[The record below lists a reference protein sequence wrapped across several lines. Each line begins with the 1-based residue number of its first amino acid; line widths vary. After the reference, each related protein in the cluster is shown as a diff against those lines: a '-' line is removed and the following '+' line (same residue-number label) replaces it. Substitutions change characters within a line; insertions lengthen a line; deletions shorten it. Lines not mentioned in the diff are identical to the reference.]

1 MKNLLLISFAAVIS
15 LSELNAQVTVKK
27 DLLLYYPMLPAMP
40 ATLEDAYN
48 KCTVK
53 NGTCKA
59 DSLVAPLQRNIN
71 ADSKSMGSLTATQTQ
86 QVQQGQALANKMQ
99 ADNVKGMTDD
109 QKLQYV
115 QNNQQLNGGNPQQI
129 AFAQKMKDDPAEK
142 ARLQNMTDAQKIA
155 YLQQNGMLNGNATQG
170 QGIMASASSNDPG
183 KAADALAKQKQM
195 QSDSITQKKNQLIQA
210 LSDKMDMSKINAEH
224 AKIDQQK
231 SSEGSLLPSTGGI
244 AAKLLENKYMK
255 KHLEL
260 ALTEM
265 QDMIKAYQDLYSF
278 LLSAET
284 PFGNAL
290 TAASYGYTGDASQDK
305 NLNTLAMGQSY
316 ILNDVNNL
324 ASDAKSIY
332 EFGANWQA
340 RSNNK

>member
-1 MKNLLLISFAAVIS
+1 MKNLLLISFAAI
-15 LSELNAQVTVKK
+15 LSSWELSAQVTVKK
-27 DLLLYYPMLPAMP
+27 DVLLYYPMLPAMP
-40 ATLEDAYN
+40 STLEDAYN

-86 QVQQGQALANKMQ
+86 QMQQGQALANKMK
-99 ADNVKGMTDD
+99 ADNVQGMTDD

-142 ARLQNMTDAQKIA
+142 ARLQNMTPEQKMA
-155 YLQQNGMLNGNATQG
+155 YLQQNGVLTPNAQAQG
-170 QGIMASASSNDPG
+170 TMANTGSNDPG
-183 KAADALAKQKQM
+183 KSADALTKQRQM
-195 QSDSITQKKNQLIQA
+195 QSDSITQKKNQLVQA
-210 LSDKMDMSKINAEH
+210 LNDKMDMGKINTEH

-231 SSEGSLLPSTGGI
+231 QTEVGALPATGGI

-265 QDMIKAYQDLYSF
+265 QDMTKAYQDLYSF

-290 TAASYGYTGDASQDK
+290 TAASYGYTGDANQDK

-316 ILNDVNNL
+316 ILNDVNGL
-324 ASDAKSIY
+324 AGDAKSIY

-340 RSNNK
+340 RSLQK